1 MALNKVMLIGN
12 VGKATAQEVIYEQ
25 PKDDLPF

>member
-1 MALNKVMLIGN
+1 MALNKVMLIGH

-25 PKDDLPF
+25 AKYDLPL